1 MMINRIYFTGA
12 QGDTHPD
19 LMVFNQHTFSTSFEL
34 VSHSTKPSTH
44 IVQCKN
50 RLLSVKQSLCS
61 LCTPHL
67 IWKIWKCQ
75 PHNLLSALIVALRIF
90 RSCNAEDIQG
100 FHGYT
105 LYVCTVVNHQYPN
118 AWLLNKGG
126 KALSGGALWWPLGHL
141 SSSSFLRALVS
152 CTCVIHLSSTSLGTD
167 GFICMSHVT
176 AQVGIGCKHPVPSWL
191 NSCIILALWI

>member
-50 RLLSVKQSLCS
+50 RLVSVKQSLCS

-75 PHNLLSALIVALRIF
+75 PHNLLSALILALRIF
-90 RSCNAEDIQG
+90 RSCDAEGIQG

-105 LYVCTVVNHQYPN
+105 LLRLHCSNRQYPN

-126 KALSGGALWWPLGHL
+126 KALSGGSVSWWCLCSAVSWQHL
-141 SSSSFLRALVS
+141 CPVPPSFPSS
-152 CTCVIHLSSTSLGTD
+152 HLPGTD
-167 GFICMSHVT
+167 GNHLHVSCHSHSGDWMQT
-176 AQVGIGCKHPVPSWL
+176 FCSQ
-191 NSCIILALWI
+191 LA

>member
-50 RLLSVKQSLCS
+50 RLVSVKQSLCS

-75 PHNLLSALIVALRIF
+75 PHNLLSALILALRIF
-90 RSCNAEDIQG
+90 RSCDAEGIQG

-105 LYVCTVVNHQYPN
+105 LLRLHCSNRQYPN

-126 KALSGGALWWPLGHL
+126 KALSGGASLGDVC
-141 SSSSFLRALVS
+141 ALQFPGS
-152 CTCVIHLSSTSLGTD
+152 TCVLYPLHPSAPISLGTD
-167 GFICMSHVT
+167 GNHLHVSCHSHSGDWMQT
-176 AQVGIGCKHPVPSWL
+176 FCSQ
-191 NSCIILALWI
+191 LA